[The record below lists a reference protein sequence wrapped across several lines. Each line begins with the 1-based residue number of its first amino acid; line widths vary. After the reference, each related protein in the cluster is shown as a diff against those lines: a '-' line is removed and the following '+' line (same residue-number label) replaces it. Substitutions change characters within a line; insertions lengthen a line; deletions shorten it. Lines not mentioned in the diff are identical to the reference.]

1 MVCAESVLASQAGVK
16 SGQLASAVV
25 GTINV
30 LGTVVAA
37 SLMDKFGRK
46 QLLST
51 SFTGMGL
58 AMLSMA
64 AGENQIP
71 KAPSN
76 IQCLRDKLLT
86 PLSSH
91 GLVSYLRNP
100 DLPPRC
106 L

>member
-1 MVCAESVLASQAGVK
+1 MSYPANKKSIKRQRCDSFVLLYQAGVK

-51 SFTGMGL
+51 SFSGMGL

-64 AGENQIP
+64 AGKSQFP
-71 KAPSN
+71 R
-76 IQCLRDKLLT
+76 L
-86 PLSSH
+86 PLEFWKSDS
-91 GLVSYLRNP
+91 
-100 DLPPRC
+100 
-106 L
+106 

>member
-1 MVCAESVLASQAGVK
+1 M
-16 SGQLASAVV
+16 V

-51 SFTGMGL
+51 SFSGMGV

-64 AGENQIP
+64 AGETRAHNESISIETEHL
-71 KAPSN
+71 KMTFGFTSG
-76 IQCLRDKLLT
+76 R
-86 PLSSH
+86 
-91 GLVSYLRNP
+91 LVTHFFCSQVGH
-100 DLPPRC
+100 DVC
-106 L
+106 

>member
-1 MVCAESVLASQAGVK
+1 MK

-64 AGENQIP
+64 AGEDLTFRWLFSTAASGEQIID
-71 KAPSN
+71 A
-76 IQCLRDKLLT
+76 LHD
-86 PLSSH
+86 
-91 GLVSYLRNP
+91 
-100 DLPPRC
+100 D
-106 L
+106 